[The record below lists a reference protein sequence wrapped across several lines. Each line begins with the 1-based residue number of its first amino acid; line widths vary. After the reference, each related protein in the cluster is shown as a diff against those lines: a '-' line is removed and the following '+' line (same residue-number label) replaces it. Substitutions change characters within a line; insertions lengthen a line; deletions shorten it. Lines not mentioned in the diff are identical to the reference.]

1 MHSQGE
7 ENKGIIDI
15 ISYHTDR
22 LARFLVAMM
31 MAVMTLNVLFGVFN
45 RFLFKIPISWVEEI
59 ATYLLIW
66 ISLVGSAVAVRIGG
80 HVGVG
85 LIVSKLKTGAKTFAS
100 WVNVLIILAFVMTL
114 IFLGMKL
121 AIREMGQLGH
131 ATRISM
137 FWPFLSVPVGCL
149 LILIQLV
156 YLIKLLVKKQSPPLG
171 F

>member
-1 MHSQGE
+1 MRSQGV
-7 ENKGIIDI
+7 ENRGIIDV
-15 ISYHTDR
+15 ISYHSDR
-22 LARFLVAMM
+22 LARSLVAMM
-31 MAVMTLNVLFGVFN
+31 MAVMTLDVLFGVFN
-45 RFLFKIPISWVEEI
+45 RFIFKIPISWVEEV

-66 ISLVGSAVAVRIGG
+66 ISLVGSAVAIRIGG

-85 LIVSKLKTGAKTFAS
+85 LIVSRLKTGAKTFIS
-100 WVNVLIILAFVMTL
+100 WVNVSVILAFLVCL
-114 IFLGMKL
+114 IFLGMRL

-137 FWPFLSVPVGCL
+137 FWPFLSIPVGSL

-156 YLIKLLVKKQSPPLG
+156 YLIKLLAKKQSPPLG

>member
-1 MHSQGE
+1 MHSQE
-7 ENKGIIDI
+7 VENKEIIDV
-15 ISYHTDR
+15 ISYHADR
-22 LARFLVAMM
+22 LARFLVALM
-31 MAVMTLNVLFGVFN
+31 MAVMTLDVLFGVFN
-45 RFLFKIPISWVEEI
+45 RFIFKIPISWVEEV

-66 ISLVGSAVAVRIGG
+66 ISLVGSAVAIRIGG

-85 LIVSKLKTGAKTFAS
+85 LIVSRLKTGARTFVS
-100 WVNVLIILAFVMTL
+100 WVNVLTILAFVMTL
-114 IFLGMKL
+114 IFLGMRL

-137 FWPFLSVPVGCL
+137 FWPFLSIPVGCF

-156 YLIKLLVKKQSPPLG
+156 FLIKLLVKKQEPPLG

>member
-1 MHSQGE
+1 MPSQKEANRGV
-7 ENKGIIDI
+7 IDV
-15 ISYHTDR
+15 ISYHSDR

-31 MAVMTLNVLFGVFN
+31 MAVMTLDVLFGVFN
-45 RFLFKIPISWVEEI
+45 RFLFKLPISWVDEI

-66 ISLVGSAVAVRIGG
+66 ISLVGSAVAIRIGG

-85 LIVSKLKTGAKTFAS
+85 LIVSRLKTGAKTFIS
-100 WVNVLIILAFVMTL
+100 WVNVSVILAFLVCL
-114 IFLGMKL
+114 IFLGMRL

-137 FWPFLSVPVGCL
+137 FWPFLSIPVGSF

-156 YLIKLLVKKQSPPLG
+156 YLIKLLAKKQSPPLG

>member
-1 MHSQGE
+1 MHSRGE
-7 ENKGIIDI
+7 ENKGIIDAL
-15 ISYHTDR
+15 SYHTDR
-22 LARFLVAMM
+22 LARFLVAVM
-31 MAVMTLNVLFGVFN
+31 MAVMTLDVLFGVLN
-45 RFLFKIPISWVEEI
+45 RFLFKIPVSWVEEI

-66 ISLVGSAVAVRIGG
+66 ISLVGSAVAIRIGG

-85 LIVSKLKTGAKTFAS
+85 LIVSRLKTGAKTVIS
-100 WVNVLIILAFVMTL
+100 WSIVLMTLAFVIAL

-121 AIREMGQLGH
+121 AIREMGQLSH

-137 FWPFLSVPVGCL
+137 FWPFLSVPVGSF

-156 YLIKLLVKKQSPPLG
+156 YLIKLLLRKQEPPLG

>member
-7 ENKGIIDI
+7 ENKGIIDV
-15 ISYHTDR
+15 ISYHSDR
-22 LARFLVAMM
+22 LARFLVATM
-31 MAVMTLNVLFGVFN
+31 MAVMTLDVLFGVFN
-45 RFLFKIPISWVEEI
+45 RFLFKMPISWVDEI

-66 ISLVGSAVAVRIGG
+66 ISLVGSAVAIRIGG

-85 LIVSKLKTGAKTFAS
+85 LIVSRLKTGAKAFVS
-100 WVNVLIILAFVMTL
+100 WVNVSVILAFLIGL
-114 IFLGMKL
+114 IFLGMRL

-137 FWPFLSVPVGCL
+137 FWPFLSIPLGSF

-156 YLIKLLVKKQSPPLG
+156 YLIKLLAKKQSPPLG